1 MTQMRELEQI
11 HNEKLQDI
19 AVSTLEKIMKNEL
32 PDDLPDDVR
41 MVSGYFQR
49 VCDILQFQSPRRHSM
64 WWKTAVFQ
72 GNYDFWQNVFF
83 TSTKLSKSVKKAVNN
98 LK

>member
-49 VCDILQFQSPRRHSM
+49 VCDILQFPIILSALHVVENGSISR
-64 WWKTAVFQ
+64 
-72 GNYDFWQNVFF
+72 
-83 TSTKLSKSVKKAVNN
+83 KLRFLAERFLHVSQIVRV
-98 LK
+98 

>member
-41 MVSGYFQR
+41 MVSGYFQSF
-49 VCDILQFQSPRRHSM
+49 CDILQFQASLHVVIR
-64 WWKTAVFQ
+64 
-72 GNYDFWQNVFF
+72 GNYKRSLHFSQIVR
-83 TSTKLSKSVKKAVNN
+83 V
-98 LK
+98 

>member
-49 VCDILQFQSPRRHSM
+49 VCDILQFQPVGIPCGGKR
-64 WWKTAVFQ
+64 KYFEEITIF
-72 GNYDFWQNVFF
+72 GIF
-83 TSTKLSKSVKKAVNN
+83 NN
-98 LK
+98 L